1 MCIKTWSE
9 PPARWRSWIRHQ
21 ETGGLNGTRCREKG
35 VGGTGQ
41 DWSLAL
47 DKVSH
52 GPSWLHWLD
61 RAGNGAGEG
70 GPQAAVRPRASVQEA
85 PSKPSRGRAA
95 RGCRE
100 RLVSPRLG
108 STGPA
113 LQAHAL

>member
-47 DKVSH
+47 DKASDILSASAPFTCIPGSAKSWRQPGREWRHSH
-52 GPSWLHWLD
+52 PTRHQSD
-61 RAGNGAGEG
+61 
-70 GPQAAVRPRASVQEA
+70 
-85 PSKPSRGRAA
+85 SRRHPENLPLA
-95 RGCRE
+95 RWARSSGLRM
-100 RLVSPRLG
+100 
-108 STGPA
+108 
-113 LQAHAL
+113 LQRHI